1 VKVRWLDR
9 ALRITAAAHRR
20 AQSLRLD
27 LWGASRKSEL
37 LAKVA
42 GVPVEVVAPDGSV
55 VTPEEADEQSGD

>member
-9 ALRITAAAHRR
+9 ALRITAAANRR

-27 LWGASRKSEL
+27 LWGASRKSAL

-42 GVPVEVVAPDGSV
+42 RVPVEIVAPDGSV
-55 VTPEEADEQSGD
+55 VSPQIAAEAAD